1 MESGDKRH
9 QSLIFL
15 GLRPWEHRGELDD
28 ITDRMLAD
36 RALEEKAKALEAKKP
51 AETTIEAT
59 NDSDSEASVES
70 LELVQ
75 EPPENFTGG
84 RR

>member
-1 MESGDKRH
+1 MKE
-9 QSLIFL
+9 Q
-15 GLRPWEHRGELDD
+15 
-28 ITDRMLAD
+28 TDRMIQQGKDEERLQ
-36 RALEEKAKALEAKKP
+36 LEAAKKP

-59 NDSDSEASVES
+59 NDSEAPVES